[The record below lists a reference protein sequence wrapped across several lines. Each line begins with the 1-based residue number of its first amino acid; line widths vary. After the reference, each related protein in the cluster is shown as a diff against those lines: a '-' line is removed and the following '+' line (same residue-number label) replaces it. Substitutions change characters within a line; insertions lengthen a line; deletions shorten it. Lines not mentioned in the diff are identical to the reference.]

1 MPKAMAKAIKSKKA
15 TSYQKRV
22 QLPFRSAVTKAEGRK
37 NYHNEKKETSDQR
50 KASFPLLSLVTKT
63 WKPRKV
69 VIGKITT
76 LGQGK
81 RSFQMG

>member
-15 TSYQKRV
+15 TSYQRRV
-22 QLPFRSAVTKAEGRK
+22 QSPFRSAVTKAEGRK

-50 KASFPLLSLVTKT
+50 KAPFPFLSPFTKVG
-63 WKPRKV
+63 KPGKA

-76 LGQGK
+76 MGQGK
-81 RSFQMG
+81 NNFEMG